1 MGGLIIWILIII
13 AIVYSSEQKK
23 KGKQRTTPN
32 VPRQSTTP
40 VSYNEPVMHTQTSKP
55 ANSMKQTQVKRESTM
70 EAKSTAVPKKTTVP
84 KNAKASSYAETKHLN
99 QVNPKMD
106 VIVSGDDKD
115 ILVRANKNAKE
126 YEADTMHEDT
136 CGLHTETSE
145 NIIGSVEDLI
155 VKGYSGEMK
164 FERDFLAEATDMLN
178 SFTM

>member
-40 VSYNEPVMHTQTSKP
+40 VSYNEPVMHTQTRKP
-55 ANSMKQTQVKRESTM
+55 ANSMKQTQVKRGSTM
-70 EAKSTAVPKKTTVP
+70 EYKSTAVP